1 MKLIGLALGI
11 LLVLLAALE
20 VVATR
25 AARGDSASPPMRFD
39 RVVRDDFFEG
49 LRGNAARLDNAMKR
63 CEEELAKDPRHAQA
77 LVWHGSGLTFR
88 AGQAARRG
96 DLAAAG
102 ELIEQGRKEMN
113 DAVAIAPGDTVV
125 LLLRGVTLSRASAGV
140 GDRDLRVALLRTAV
154 GDYETTLGIQKEIFA
169 QLSVHARGELL
180 GALAE
185 SWQRLGDDAKSRA
198 YLTRIV
204 AEVPFSPYAET
215 AEKWLT
221 RKPAAGEGLTCLG
234 CHGD

>member
-11 LLVLLAALE
+11 LLVVLAALE

-25 AARGDSASPPMRFD
+25 AARGDSASPSMRFD
-39 RVVRDDFFEG
+39 NVVRDDFFEG
-49 LRGNAARLDNAMKR
+49 FRGDAARFERAMKR

-88 AGQAARRG
+88 AGQAARRR

-102 ELIEQGRKEMN
+102 EQLERGLREMN
-113 DAVAIAPGDTVV
+113 EAVAIAPRDTVV

-140 GDRDLRVALLRTAV
+140 GDRDLGASLLRTAV
-154 GDYETTLGIQKEIFA
+154 GDYETTLGIQREIFSA
-169 QLSVHARGELL
+169 LSTHARGELL

-185 SWQRLGDDAKSRA
+185 SWQRLGDNAKSRA

-221 RKPAAGEGLTCLG
+221 RKPEASERLTCLG